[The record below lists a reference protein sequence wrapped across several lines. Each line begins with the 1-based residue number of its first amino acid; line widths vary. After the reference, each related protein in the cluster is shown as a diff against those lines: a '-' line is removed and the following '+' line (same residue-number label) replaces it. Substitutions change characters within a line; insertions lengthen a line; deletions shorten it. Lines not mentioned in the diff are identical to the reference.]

1 MPKPKALKLARSI
14 VQSSSPHKKIFS
26 PNKDRNS
33 IKSDCGFAF
42 FVLQYITLTI
52 LQEGNFMWYKILV
65 ENEFADYLINCA
77 DSPQNADDEQKTE
90 QMLKEYSDLVYGV
103 VIAWAFYDSPKI
115 DKIAEGLAKMSPL
128 AVYSFDFCL
137 NHIPLTKTKNLGAVF
152 HSIPRDSDL
161 ESLSAEQCASSLI
174 YPFLSRMGQPSFE
187 KEFLMSGGLK
197 EHLVVLKS
205 KCARA

>member
-1 MPKPKALKLARSI
+1 
-14 VQSSSPHKKIFS
+14 
-26 PNKDRNS
+26 
-33 IKSDCGFAF
+33 
-42 FVLQYITLTI
+42 
-52 LQEGNFMWYKILV
+52 MWYKILI
-65 ENEFADYLINCA
+65 ENEFANFFINNDILWQEPA
-77 DSPQNADDEQKTE
+77 ETQKAE
-90 QMLKEYSDLVYGV
+90 QMLKEYSYLIYGV

-205 KCARA
+205 KCAMT